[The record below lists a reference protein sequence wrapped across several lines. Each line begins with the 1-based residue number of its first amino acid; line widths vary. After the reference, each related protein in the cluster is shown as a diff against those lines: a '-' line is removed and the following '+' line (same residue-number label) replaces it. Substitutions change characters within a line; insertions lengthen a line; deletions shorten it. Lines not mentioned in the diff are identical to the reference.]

1 MTPPALKYIVDS
13 ICKMSDSF
21 WAELDSSI
29 EIKYVPKKT
38 FILKEGEVCKNLI
51 FIVSGMAR
59 AYYHEDGN
67 QVTSW
72 FMKENDMIISV
83 KSFFEQQPSAENM
96 ETLEDS
102 EIALLSYEHLNYLYK
117 KYPEYNVVGR
127 ILTEHYYVLSEERSF
142 SLRLHNAEE
151 RYRTLLTIHPEILK
165 RAPLKYI
172 ASYLGMTPETLS
184 RLRAQR
190 IS

>member
-13 ICKMSDSF
+13 IQKMSDSF
-21 WAELDSSI
+21 WAELDGLL
-29 EIKYVPKKT
+29 EIRHLSKKT

-59 AYYHEDGN
+59 AYSYTDGT

-83 KSFFEQQPSAENM
+83 KSFFKQQPSAENM

-102 EIALLSYEHLNYLYK
+102 EIALLSYEHLNYLYR

-142 SLRLHNAEE
+142 SLRVHTAEE
-151 RYRTLLTIHPEILK
+151 RYQTLLTIHPEILK

-172 ASYLGMTPETLS
+172 ASYLSMTPETLS

>member
-1 MTPPALKYIVDS
+1 MTPTVLKHIVDS
-13 ICKMSDSF
+13 IQKMSDSF
-21 WAELDSSI
+21 WVELDSLI
-29 EIKYVPKKT
+29 EVKHIPKKT

-59 AYYHEDGN
+59 AYSYSDET

-83 KSFFEQQPSAENM
+83 KSFFRQQPSAENM

-102 EIALLSYEHLNYLYK
+102 EIALLSYDHLNYLYG

-127 ILTEHYYVLSEERSF
+127 ILTEHYYVLSEERSS
-142 SLRLHNAEE
+142 SLRIHNAEE
-151 RYRTLLTIHPEILK
+151 RYQILLKLHPEILK
-165 RAPLKYI
+165 RAPLKYV
-172 ASYLGMTPETLS
+172 ASYLSMTPETLS
-184 RLRAQR
+184 RLRAHR

>member
-1 MTPPALKYIVDS
+1 MIPTGLKFIVDS
-13 ICKMSDSF
+13 IWKMSDAF
-21 WAELDSSI
+21 WAEFEGLVQVRT
-29 EIKYVPKKT
+29 VPKKT
-38 FILKEGEVCKNLI
+38 LILKEGEVCKDLV
-51 FIVSGMAR
+51 FIISGMAR
-59 AYYHEDGN
+59 AYYHDDGD

-83 KSFFEQQPSAENM
+83 KSFFKQQPSAENM

-102 EIALLSYEHLNYLYK
+102 KLVLLSYESLNYLYG
-117 KYPEYNVVGR
+117 KYPEYNIIGR

-142 SLRLHNAEE
+142 SLRLHSAEE
-151 RYRTLLTIHPEILK
+151 RYQTLLAIHPEILK
-165 RAPLKYI
+165 RAPLKYV